1 MIINGNELYA
11 YIVSG
16 ARNVIVNEQ
25 NLNRLNVFPV
35 PDGDTGTNL
44 ALTMN
49 SILQGVEN
57 VQEANKMLD
66 SVARVSID
74 NAYGNSGMI
83 FAKYFIGWSK
93 ALESK
98 TTITPLELIGSLRQA
113 AQHAVSS
120 VTHPKEGTIL
130 TVMREWANHFEIPN
144 EDDFEQ
150 IIESSLIR
158 LQDTVNKTKNQ
169 LKILKDNNVVDA
181 GAQAFYYFVEGIVRF
196 IKGHD
201 LDNLEF
207 KAATLDLISE
217 PIMSIDVGKHRYCS
231 QFLVKTLEDKAYI
244 KKLLEPFGD
253 SLVVNQ
259 NDQHISIHLH
269 TNNPDFVMER
279 LLECGEVLSHKADDM
294 FLQANLIHNKK
305 AKMAI
310 ITDSIADLPRE
321 FMDQEHCVLIS
332 LNLII
337 DSVVY
342 MDKVTIKSDRFYK
355 CLDDYNLN
363 PSSSQVSPKLIE
375 RVFNQ
380 VLQNYDEVIGI
391 FVSSKMSGTF
401 NNIKK
406 VVDKLNL
413 EGKRVQIIDSKSNSV
428 TEGLLVR
435 EALMLKSQGKTFDE
449 IIERVN
455 EIIPN
460 LRIYVSVLD
469 LKYMLKGGRVSKT
482 TGFILS
488 KLKLQPVI
496 SIDSDG
502 KGIIPFK
509 SLSQKSAIKSILKTI
524 KKDMIESGID
534 KYALV
539 YADNP
544 NDLEQFKM
552 SVISILKKEP
562 EYIETISPIVGLNA
576 GKGAFAIGYI
586 KKNKA

>member
-1 MIINGNELYA
+1 MKINGNELYS

-25 NLNRLNVFPV
+25 NLNRINVFPV

-49 SILQGVEN
+49 SILQGVEKA
-57 VQEANKMLD
+57 EDANAVLNK
-66 SVARVSID
+66 VASISID

-83 FAKYFIGWSK
+83 FAQYFIGWSK

-98 TTITPLELIGSLRQA
+98 TSITPHELIESLKAA
-113 AQHAVSS
+113 AQHAVES

-130 TVMREWANHFEIPN
+130 TVMREWANHFELPR
-144 EDDFEQ
+144 EEDFES
-150 IIESSLIR
+150 IFELSLTK
-158 LQDTVNKTKNQ
+158 LQDTVNRTKFQ
-169 LKILKDNNVVDA
+169 LKVLKDNNVVDA

-196 IKGHD
+196 LKNQS

-207 KAATLDLISE
+207 KAATLDLITE
-217 PIMSIDVGKHRYCS
+217 PILTLDVGEYRYCS
-231 QFLVKTLEDKAYI
+231 QFLLKSDVSKEFVGSLVEMH
-244 KKLLEPFGD
+244 GD
-253 SLVVNQ
+253 SCVINK
-259 NDQHISIHLH
+259 NDQHISIHIH
-269 TNNPDFVMER
+269 TNDPHIIMSKLVQH
-279 LLECGEVLSHKADDM
+279 GEVISHKADDM

-310 ITDSIADLPRE
+310 ITDSIADLPQE
-321 FMDQEHCVLIS
+321 IMEQEHCVLLP

-342 MDKVTIKSDRFYK
+342 MDKVTIKAEDFYK
-355 CLDDYNLN
+355 HLDDYKLN
-363 PSSSQVSPKLIE
+363 PSSSQVSQKVVE
-375 RVFNQ
+375 RVFKQ
-380 VLQNYDEVIGI
+380 ILQNYDEVIGI

-401 NNIKK
+401 NNIKRALE
-406 VVDKLNL
+406 KLDC
-413 EGKRVQIIDSKSNSV
+413 EGKRVEIIDSKSNSV
-428 TEGLLVR
+428 SEGLLVR
-435 EALMLKSQGKTFDE
+435 EALLMKKDGKSFDE
-449 IIERVN
+449 IIEKLN
-455 EIIPN
+455 STIPN

-469 LKYMLKGGRVSKT
+469 LKYMLKGGRVSKV
-482 TGFILS
+482 TGFVLS

-509 SLSQKSAIKSILKTI
+509 SLNQKSAVKSILRTI
-524 KKDMIESGID
+524 KKDMLESGID

-544 NDLEQFKM
+544 DDLNDFKR
-552 SVISILKKEP
+552 SVKSIVGKDP
-562 EYIETISPIVGLNA
+562 EYIESISPIVGLNA

-586 KKNKA
+586 KKS

>member
-1 MIINGNELYA
+1 MKINGNELYA

-49 SILQGVEN
+49 SILQGVEK
-57 VQEANKMLD
+57 VQDANQMLD
-66 SVARVSID
+66 KVARVSID

-83 FAKYFIGWSK
+83 FAQYFIGWSK
-93 ALESK
+93 ALESRES
-98 TTITPLELIGSLRQA
+98 ITPTELIESLKQA
-113 AQHAVSS
+113 AQHALLSVS
-120 VTHPKEGTIL
+120 HPKEGTIL
-130 TVMREWANHFEIPN
+130 TVMREWANHFELPN
-144 EDDFEQ
+144 EEDFEQ
-150 IIESSLIR
+150 IFESSLVR

-181 GAQAFYYFVEGIVRF
+181 GAQAFYYFIEGIVRF
-196 IKGHD
+196 VKNRS

-217 PIMSIDVGKHRYCS
+217 PIMSVDVGEYRYCS
-231 QFLVKTLEDKAYI
+231 QFLIKTNDNKDLIEELI
-244 KKLLEPFGD
+244 HTHGD
-253 SLVVNQ
+253 SLVINQ
-259 NDQHISIHLH
+259 NDQHISVHIHS
-269 TNNPDFVMER
+269 NDPDIIMQKLVSR
-279 LLECGEVLSHKADDM
+279 GEVLSHKADDM

-310 ITDSIADLPRE
+310 ITDSIADLPKDY
-321 FMDQEHCVLIS
+321 MDQEHCVLIP

-342 MDKVTIKSDRFYK
+342 MDKITMKAKDFYK
-355 CLDDYNLN
+355 NLDNYKLN
-363 PSSSQVSPKLIE
+363 PSSSQVSQKFVE

-406 VVDKLNL
+406 AVSKLKL
-413 EGKRVQIIDSKSNSV
+413 EGKRIEIIDSKSNSV
-428 TEGLLVR
+428 TEGLLVK
-435 EALMLKSQGKTFDE
+435 EALVMKSEGKDFDE
-449 IIERVN
+449 IISRLN
-455 EIIPN
+455 QIIPN

-482 TGFILS
+482 KGFVLS

-496 SIDSDG
+496 SIDSEG

-509 SLSQKSAIKSILKTI
+509 SLNQKSAIKSILKTI
-524 KKDMIESGID
+524 KKDMLETGIE

-539 YADNP
+539 YADDM
-544 NDLEQFKM
+544 NDLNEFKTK
-552 SVISILKKEP
+552 VVSILNKEP

-576 GKGAFAIGYI
+576 GKGSFAIGYI
-586 KKNKA
+586 KKS

>member
-1 MIINGNELYA
+1 MKINGNELYS

-49 SILQGVEN
+49 SILQGAVKTDD
-57 VQEANKMLD
+57 ANEVLNK
-66 SVARVSID
+66 VASISID

-83 FAKYFIGWSK
+83 FAQYFIGWSK

-98 TTITPLELIGSLRQA
+98 TSVTPHELFESLKAA
-113 AQHAVSS
+113 AQHAVES

-130 TVMREWANHFEIPN
+130 TVMREWANHFELPG
-144 EDDFEQ
+144 EDEFEARF
-150 IIESSLIR
+150 ESSLTK

-169 LKILKDNNVVDA
+169 LKVLKDNNVVDA

-196 IKGHD
+196 LKNHS

-207 KAATLDLISE
+207 KAATLDLITE
-217 PIMSIDVGKHRYCS
+217 PILSMDVGEHRYCA
-231 QFLVKTLEDKAYI
+231 QFLLKSDESKETINSLIESY
-244 KKLLEPFGD
+244 GD
-253 SLVVNQ
+253 SCVINK
-259 NDQHISIHLH
+259 NDQHISIHIH
-269 TNNPDFVMER
+269 TNEPHIIMSKLVD
-279 LLECGEVLSHKADDM
+279 CGELISHKADDM

-310 ITDSIADLPRE
+310 ITDSIADLPRDL
-321 FMDQEHCVLIS
+321 MDQEHCVLLP

-342 MDKVTIKSDRFYK
+342 MDKVTIKAEDFYK
-355 CLDDYNLN
+355 HLDDYKLN
-363 PSSSQVSPKLIE
+363 PSSSQVSQKVVE
-375 RVFNQ
+375 RVFKQ
-380 VLQNYDEVIGI
+380 ILQNYDEVIGI

-401 NNIKK
+401 NNIKRAK
-406 VVDKLNL
+406 EKLDI
-413 EGKRVQIIDSKSNSV
+413 EGKRVELIDSKSNSV
-428 TEGLLVR
+428 SEGLLVR
-435 EALMLKSQGKTFDE
+435 EALLMKRDGKSIDE
-449 IIERVN
+449 IVSRLN
-455 EIIPN
+455 SIIPN

-469 LKYMLKGGRVSKT
+469 LKYMLKGGRVSKV
-482 TGFILS
+482 TGFVLS

-496 SIDSDG
+496 SIDSEG

-509 SLSQKSAIKSILKTI
+509 SLNQKSAIKSILKTI
-524 KKDMIESGID
+524 KHDMLESGID

-544 NDLEQFKM
+544 DDLNEFKQ
-552 SVISILKKEP
+552 SVKSILGKDP
-562 EYIETISPIVGLNA
+562 EYIESISPIVGLNA

-586 KKNKA
+586 KNHN